1 MSQLEPRLSFNC
13 YNFSPRQSFGAD
25 VLLHVHIPYMKLTFK
40 DSPVVEIA
48 ACKVFPNEKEK
59 SNECFLFVNLLC
71 N

>member
-13 YNFSPRQSFGAD
+13 YNFSPQQSFGVD
-25 VLLHVHIPYMKLTFK
+25 ILLYVHIPYMKLTFK
-40 DSPVVEIA
+40 DSPVVEIG

-59 SNECFLFVNLLC
+59 DMNVSCFVNLLY